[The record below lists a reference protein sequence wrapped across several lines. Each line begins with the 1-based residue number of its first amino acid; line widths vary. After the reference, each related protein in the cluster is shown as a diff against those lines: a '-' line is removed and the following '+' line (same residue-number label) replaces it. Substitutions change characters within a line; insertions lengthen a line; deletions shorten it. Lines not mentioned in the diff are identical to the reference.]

1 MSHVAAHCPV
11 DRRVM
16 EPELVAQ
23 KLPPS
28 PAMSAPELWNL
39 ILAANNK
46 GQMIGALR
54 RLANSHG
61 MLGNNCPQ
69 EVRDKLDKMEL

>member
-1 MSHVAAHCPV
+1 MNPATHCEISNKTGAPHAV
-11 DRRVM
+11 
-16 EPELVAQ
+16 Q
-23 KLPPS
+23 LPKS
-28 PAMSAPELWNL
+28 PALSAPELWNL